1 MIYFIKIFSILLKYH
16 ITNYV
21 CVKMSFNLA
30 KLGQLLLLVLNLS
43 QKEINA
49 ASQSVQEEIIYWS
62 M

>member
-1 MIYFIKIFSILLKYH
+1 MIYFIKIFSIFLKYH